1 MTDDLV
7 ILREKPE
14 AKYMIAG
21 WRRQWSDGGEIS
33 SGLPRYLI
41 DKLGARE
48 IGEFGPEVGKM
59 CFPFQVPGTHGAYRP
74 RVAYEDGLPSRAM
87 HRRNYFYYCE
97 GSGAGDGLIIFLG
110 EEPWMRL
117 DIYGQAFFSA
127 VKQLG
132 VQKTVAVEGYNGAA
146 PPDVE
151 RNVSCVYSQP
161 HMKEELDRYALRYSN
176 YGSRGRSGPTI
187 GMALI
192 SIAHDQHP
200 DVEMFRLGAMA
211 PMFPFLTSNNEPVG
225 ITRDH
230 RAFYDIMRRLKF
242 MFSLDIDLSEL
253 LTLADNEGRQLQE
266 SLERIAE
273 GNPRAKELIDRAR
286 ADYNLSPFVEP
297 VELDPALDRTLEDIL
312 SNMPDPSSEEDRS
325 DQDGV

>member
-87 HRRNYFYYCE
+87 HRRNYFF
-97 GSGAGDGLIIFLG
+97 STGDGLIIFLG

-132 VQKTVAVEGYNGAA
+132 IQKTVAVEGYNGAA

-192 SIAHDQHP
+192 SIAHDQYP

-253 LTLADNEGRQLQE
+253 LTLADNDGRQLRE

-312 SNMPDPSSEEDRS
+312 SNMPDHSPEEDGS
-325 DQDGV
+325 DETV